1 MNAQQ
6 QRELFAIIRLNLDA
20 FYADPSDFVPFGT
33 EGLSDYAL
41 KVFDAELDKAYY
53 FFSTER

>member
-1 MNAQQ
+1 MNPQQ
-6 QRELFAIIRLNLDA
+6 QRDLFALIRANLAA
-20 FYADPSDFVPFGT
+20 FYANPSNFIPFGT
-33 EGLSDYAL
+33 EGLCEYAL